1 VLVAAAMVLQ
11 AGRRAEGGAGLMQ
24 RAEITLWCPEGL
36 DRRDVSVDLS
46 PSHDRCR
53 LQSACEDQIGSTWEA
68 RLALNP
74 RLYNGSKFRLAGFEF
89 GEPGTQKQVKLLLGV
104 TDYKDYLG
112 TNLSP
117 QWQTLLA
124 LDSVCPPRSGHGGRK
139 VAMLVPA
146 HGTARDCETVQC
158 ATHEEKEADART
170 GTCLANTIGN
180 AAVVETADCHVI
192 YLKRSSDVGECPN
205 MMVLPGGHAE
215 PSALGLDSQE
225 AWHAAAEAGRP
236 APRSDAVVDV
246 LWDAMLLEVEEETG
260 IPREALSEPRLL
272 GFSRRVENHRTCM
285 NFLVATQLSAGEVLE
300 RYRASHVQD
309 RFESVSLK
317 SCPRLELLS
326 HVLPASG
333 NAPSEVKGGGGRGV
347 SEVGESGGGGG
358 GQRGGGGGADHCFPG
373 CHVGA
378 FMLYRE
384 HLRRAGLC

>member
-1 VLVAAAMVLQ
+1 
-11 AGRRAEGGAGLMQ
+11 MQ

-36 DRRDVSVDLS
+36 DRSHVSVDLS
-46 PSHDRCR
+46 PSHDRYR

-89 GEPGTQKQVKLLLGV
+89 GEPGRIRLLLGV

-146 HGTARDCETVQC
+146 HGAACDCETVPR
-158 ATHEEKEADART
+158 ATHKEKEADART

-225 AWHAAAEAGRP
+225 AWRAAAEAGRP
-236 APRSDAVVDV
+236 EFRSDAVVDV

-260 IPREALSEPRLL
+260 IPRADLSEPRLL

-285 NFLVATQLSAGEVLE
+285 NFLVATRLSSAEVLE
-300 RYRASHVQD
+300 RYCASHVQD

-326 HVLPASG
+326 HVLPASYG
-333 NAPSEVKGGGGRGV
+333 NAFSEGSVWGGSGESEVA
-347 SEVGESGGGGG
+347 GESGGGGG
-358 GQRGGGGGADHCFPG
+358 GGGGGDHCFPG

-384 HLRRAGLC
+384 HLRRAGLCSEVGHVPLDIRNDRA